1 MTYKLSIELVPK
13 SCWLSNVRDHVTPKQ
28 WELIKKTTFQKA
40 GNRCE
45 ICSGVGPKWP
55 VECHEV
61 WLYDDVKKIQTL
73 ERTIALCPSCHQVKH
88 IGFASVSGHFEAA
101 RSHFLKVNKISKKEA
116 DFYIDKAFK
125 TFERRSKHQ
134 WTLDISFLKT
144 AFNID
149 IKPKR

>member
-13 SCWLSNVRDHVTPKQ
+13 SCWLSNVRDHVTAKQ
-28 WELIKKTTFQKA
+28 WDLIKKTTFQQA
-40 GNRCE
+40 GHRCE

-88 IGFASVSGHFEAA
+88 IGFALVSGHFEAA
-101 RSHFLKVNKISKKEA
+101 RSHFSKVNKISKKEA
-116 DFYIDKAFK
+116 SFYIDKAFK
-125 TFERRSKHQ
+125 TFERRSRHQ

-149 IKPKR
+149 IQPKR